1 MSTLKN
7 DHHFLLEKHFNV
19 LGYQYVV
26 GQAHK
31 DSSAENSD
39 RPGNFSS
46 TKCRGFLVEKYL
58 LSYIEANRK
67 VAVTTFC
74 MYYCIF

>member
-31 DSSAENSD
+31 DSSAENFWL
-39 RPGNFSS
+39 R
-46 TKCRGFLVEKYL
+46 LL

-74 MYYCIF
+74 MYYCIFRPHLKQCVCMLLF